1 MLTGLLFLLPY
12 FGINVPIW
20 VIVVASLGW
29 AAWAYIGYSI
39 GAKILAKK
47 PVSGIEAMVGAR
59 CRTTT
64 PLSPDGYVR
73 AGSELWKARST
84 REHVDADVDVTIV
97 DVKGL
102 IVHVSLPP
110 DTDNELAANIPNTS
124 LDEQ

>member
-1 MLTGLLFLLPY
+1 MLTGLLFLLPC

-20 VIVVASLGW
+20 VVVVASLGW

-47 PVSGIEAMVGAR
+47 PVSGIEAMVGTR
-59 CRTTT
+59 CRTIT

-73 AGSELWKARST
+73 AGSELWKAHFT
-84 REHVDADVDVTIV
+84 QEYVGADVDVMIV
-97 DVKGL
+97 GVKGL

-110 DTDNELAANIPNTS
+110 DNGTELAACTTNTS
-124 LDEQ
+124 LGEQ